1 MHRWDGKEATHE
13 TGGCGFESS
22 RPREFLLL
30 WVAHLV
36 PVAATGTN
44 ASVSFYFLRDNAS
57 VSSSGQ
63 WLGLYI
69 IHGAKTPG
77 T

>member
-1 MHRWDGKEATHE
+1 MAKEATRTRPE
-13 TGGCGFESS
+13 IVGFN
-22 RPREFLLL
+22 PHDCVQFFLL
-30 WVAHLV
+30 WVARLV

-44 ASVSFYFLRDNAS
+44 SSVSFYFLRDNAS
-57 VSSSGQ
+57 VSSSGGQ

>member
-1 MHRWDGKEATHE
+1 MARKLHT
-13 TGGCGFESS
+13 
-22 RPREFLLL
+22 RPEVVGSNPHDRVHFFLL
-30 WVAHLV
+30 WVARLV

-44 ASVSFYFLRDNAS
+44 SS
-57 VSSSGQ
+57 VSSSGGQ